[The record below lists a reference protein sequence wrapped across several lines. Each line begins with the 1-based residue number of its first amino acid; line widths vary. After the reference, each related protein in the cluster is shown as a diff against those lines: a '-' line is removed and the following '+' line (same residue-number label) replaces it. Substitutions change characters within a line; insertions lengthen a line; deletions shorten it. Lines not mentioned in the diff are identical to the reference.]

1 MSNDDR
7 KQDYL
12 DDLRERG
19 LLTKS
24 ARALSISMATIARWR
39 KDDEQFEEGV
49 QLALLE
55 HAEKLEEAAITRAVD
70 GIESPIFN
78 KDGDVTGYKTTY
90 SDSLLSKL
98 LDGALPHKYASR
110 VKQELS
116 GPGGAPIAVDDTTT
130 AAKLAMII
138 AGARERKAA
147 EEAVDVDDDPL
158 FQ

>member
-55 HAEKLEEAAITRAVD
+55 HAEKLEEEAVRRAHD
-70 GIESPIFN
+70 GVEEPVFH
-78 KDGDVTGYKTTY
+78 KGEVVGYVTKY
-90 SDSLLSKL
+90 SDSLMSKL
-98 LDGALPHKYASR
+98 LDGAMPNKYGSR
-110 VKQELS
+110 SKVELT
-116 GPGGAPIAVDDTTT
+116 GAGGGPIAVDDTTT

-138 AGARERKAA
+138 AAARERKAA
-147 EEAVDVDDDPL
+147 EEASDADNDPL
-158 FQ
+158 FD